1 MTGFGKRLRNLRK
14 QKNLTQ
20 QQLAVQIG
28 VKNTMISFYEM
39 GDRLPSPE
47 VIIKMAAVFHVS
59 TDYLLGLDKKESVDI
74 SDLDE
79 DDKVIVY
86 MLVDSLR
93 KKGRQLGMVKK

>member
-14 QKNLTQ
+14 QKNLTK

>member
-47 VIIKMAAVFHVS
+47 VIIKMAAVFHVN

>member
-47 VIIKMAAVFHVS
+47 VIIKIAAVFHVS

-93 KKGRQLGMVKK
+93 KKGRQFGIVKK